1 MDPQTSKS
9 FASKQEGYA
18 KQWFAS
24 LARYHRI
31 AQPTTWEFTEQDVIA
46 FLRSKLKQQMPTWK
60 RLKIVEGLIW
70 YRNHVRQATTP
81 PLEPIRTILRD
92 LVARERNDQAE
103 APITEVVGRIDPREP
118 DVIQAMRR
126 TLRLHR
132 RSLNT
137 EKAYVQK
144 VRGFM
149 AERGL
154 KCLADFQGIGAQDV
168 EAHLTDLAVDGNVAP
183 STQDQAFYSLLFLFE
198 HVLKRELGTINAIRA
213 AATKRVPTV
222 MSIAEVTQVFSF
234 LKGLPLLIAQLLY
247 GSGMRISEC
256 LRLRI
261 QDIDFDRGLIAVQN
275 SKGNKSRVVPLP
287 KQLVLSLQQ
296 LIQQRRKLHER
307 DLANGEASVW
317 LPFALDRKYPSA
329 HREFRWQFLFASS
342 QFSRDPRTGKRHRHH
357 LHRDTIAEHLRQ
369 AIRQAGIAK
378 HVTSHT
384 FRHSFATHLL
394 QAGTDIRAIQELLG
408 HSDIST
414 TMIYTHVLARPDIRI
429 VSPLDRL
436 VNVSSQESNPQ
447 RSGTQPSPVPS
458 QPVLPQLITS
468 VAIHEV
474 DESMTVSGLK
484 DASTSW
490 GRAAD
495 GDVGSG
501 VDTVADVDVDPLRS
515 DVGQLVVAKDKAP
528 IRVGFSMGGLI
539 VSARKCFGS
548 IFRRKASPEAV

>member
-154 KCLADFQGIGAQDV
+154 KCLADFQGVGAQDV

-213 AATKRVPTV
+213 AATKRVPTSGYDCRTSPASDSPGRYREACHV
-222 MSIAEVTQVFSF
+222 PYLSPF
-234 LKGLPLLIAQLLY
+234 LCDP
-247 GSGMRISEC
+247 
-256 LRLRI
+256 
-261 QDIDFDRGLIAVQN
+261 
-275 SKGNKSRVVPLP
+275 
-287 KQLVLSLQQ
+287 
-296 LIQQRRKLHER
+296 
-307 DLANGEASVW
+307 
-317 LPFALDRKYPSA
+317 
-329 HREFRWQFLFASS
+329 FASS
-342 QFSRDPRTGKRHRHH
+342 WD
-357 LHRDTIAEHLRQ
+357 
-369 AIRQAGIAK
+369 
-378 HVTSHT
+378 
-384 FRHSFATHLL
+384 RHSH
-394 QAGTDIRAIQELLG
+394 
-408 HSDIST
+408 HSGIT
-414 TMIYTHVLARPDIRI
+414 GA
-429 VSPLDRL
+429 
-436 VNVSSQESNPQ
+436 Q
-447 RSGTQPSPVPS
+447 RHFDDDDLYP
-458 QPVLPQLITS
+458 
-468 VAIHEV
+468 
-474 DESMTVSGLK
+474 
-484 DASTSW
+484 
-490 GRAAD
+490 R
-495 GDVGSG
+495 VGS
-501 VDTVADVDVDPLRS
+501 TRYPHR
-515 DVGQLVVAKDKAP
+515 
-528 IRVGFSMGGLI
+528 
-539 VSARKCFGS
+539 
-548 IFRRKASPEAV
+548 